1 MHYTICLLSGSV
13 HCIHLHLYVH
23 ATMSN
28 LLSSNN
34 KSIAL
39 CLANSTLCD
48 SIVEQCVR
56 ALIDMPCLFLNIF
69 HIIILC
75 RMSSLRK
82 SPTLMILYINLAVA
96 DGMNGLFLFIRGNC
110 HLLETLYQQPPVVLA
125 ITSVV
130 FDIPAGMKYYL
141 ITITS
146 VERYIS
152 ICRPMHSQ
160 LLCKNFGKLI
170 TAIWLI
176 IPLAHIAISIP
187 LADKVCFMANSGPTL
202 IFGLTNLFTPVAG
215 CLTTSLILTT
225 TFFTVLVLLEL
236 HRMMERVCPCLMAHR
251 DMEVM
256 KATKFLIINMITM
269 VLCLVPLSASVFL
282 WYFCQ
287 DWKEII
293 AGPILTA
300 IALLVVCHGIFDTI
314 LFGWMMPS
322 FRKEIKQFC
331 IDMKNFVML
340 RACRKS

>member
-1 MHYTICLLSGSV
+1 
-13 HCIHLHLYVH
+13 
-23 ATMSN
+23 MSN

-82 SPTLMILYINLAVA
+82 LPTLMILYINLAVA

-130 FDIPAGMKYYL
+130 LDIPAGMKYYL

-160 LLCKNFGKLI
+160 LLCKNFGKLV

-176 IPLAHIAISIP
+176 IPLAHIAVSVL

-236 HRMMERVCPCLMAHR
+236 HRMMERVCHC
-251 DMEVM
+251 
-256 KATKFLIINMITM
+256 
-269 VLCLVPLSASVFL
+269 
-282 WYFCQ
+282 
-287 DWKEII
+287 
-293 AGPILTA
+293 
-300 IALLVVCHGIFDTI
+300 
-314 LFGWMMPS
+314 
-322 FRKEIKQFC
+322 
-331 IDMKNFVML
+331 
-340 RACRKS
+340 